1 MHNINELIGI
11 IRGINFDNIINEKEV
26 VRLQSW
32 IDKNRNLVYDSS
44 QVKLIK
50 LLDEVLED
58 RVITDDERQL
68 MLNYSEK
75 FLEETA
81 DDNAKI
87 YELNGIIEG
96 IICDGVVN
104 EQEVCRLKA
113 WMDTYGDS
121 IRGHKPSESLYK
133 VVNDILTDGVVTEAE
148 QDKLLKM
155 LSKRINSS
163 HFEIK
168 LEHLKKLVRSRNN
181 IGIDLIDILD
191 NEDAMEKIHHLAK
204 VQLEMALSSYTGVH
218 VSDAE
223 VVFIS
228 LVLIAMLK
236 YDANFYDNVEATY
249 ESLYYHYPKQKIEGL
264 IRTIVSR
271 YKTDTA
277 TKSLRSRIINTVL
290 SNAIVPS
297 HYLPAFFE
305 FIYDIYKLNFEYNL
319 ADDLYEEFKFVYE
332 GLRNSMLSDGDNV
345 QLNVTKKTYKLIKS
359 SKQLIADEQQL
370 DSIIKLSIII
380 VKLID
385 KMIWNQDL
393 KIYNL
398 YLKSGYEGWVETL
411 KDDSL
416 DCKRQRSNSEL
427 RSRWE
432 PKYIID
438 GSEVYIVPPIHKVK
452 AGYNYRD
459 IRVLV
464 FNGEEEIYV
473 NDIPDIREIIG
484 GYQVSIDKIKL
495 KNPLGFISY
504 KMLVGDEIIYD
515 SKNKLYRDFIV
526 FDTTGSEIQNNTDF
540 SGTAIFCYKNEN
552 EGMNQYFICENY
564 RLAAE
569 NIKMGSTY
577 IIDEAVFNFSSF
589 IKPGIFGEEY
599 KNYFIKDSVTQERM
613 HVYKNIRFLMFESEN
628 TITEF
633 EIIVDGRSHRLRE
646 YKHTIS
652 GRDGVNKYVIELKI
666 KQPGIHSIAVY
677 QIHCNRRTKIVLIN
691 FALDPNLDINT
702 LKLNDE
708 KYIVSVITDIAPTTL
723 NMEINIS
730 DFSEDWFEVKWN
742 NKTYI
747 YEIPFNFDI
756 YRVSDSSWRP
766 LNQELWIGEIMQES
780 SLDIYGEDIN
790 ELIVYTPMGEAL
802 DEVIKIKY
810 KGVYQQVP
818 IGFIMSYKVTYDY
831 VMLVFMHDGVKKKA
845 VCCYNRCILNESRT
859 ELVFDPVRKMLDV
872 SAYYNGKGKVF
883 FTISDSIGNQ
893 VYKSVYIE
901 SGVTV
906 STLELE
912 SFKKYIICFYEKE
925 KGLSLKKERLMKKYE
940 KKFYAWGDFIGHSF
954 KVGKVYFD
962 QFVRGEFLRKHHY
975 FNTTYVTF
983 TSKEDKDLYIG
994 EVFVKA
1000 GKEKY
1005 MLNAVNPISIEICSG
1020 VFDETMEISIT
1031 KDGDGLFL
1039 DFEKHGIKNK
1049 LEDESATDIFSYI
1062 IDMKEVEQSEQIKSD

>member
-32 IDKNRNLVYDSS
+32 IDKNRNLVYDPS

-68 MLNYSEK
+68 MLSYSEK

-81 DDNAKI
+81 DDNTKI

-96 IICDGVVN
+96 IVCDGVVN
-104 EQEVCRLKA
+104 EHEVCRLKV

-148 QDKLLKM
+148 QDKLLQM

-191 NEDAMEKIHHLAK
+191 NEDAMEKIHHLAE

-236 YDANFYDNVEATY
+236 YNANFYDNVEATY

-398 YLKSGYEGWVETL
+398 YLKSGYEGGGRNL
-411 KDDSL
+411 K
-416 DCKRQRSNSEL
+416 R
-427 RSRWE
+427 
-432 PKYIID
+432 
-438 GSEVYIVPPIHKVK
+438 
-452 AGYNYRD
+452 
-459 IRVLV
+459 
-464 FNGEEEIYV
+464 
-473 NDIPDIREIIG
+473 
-484 GYQVSIDKIKL
+484 
-495 KNPLGFISY
+495 
-504 KMLVGDEIIYD
+504 
-515 SKNKLYRDFIV
+515 
-526 FDTTGSEIQNNTDF
+526 
-540 SGTAIFCYKNEN
+540 
-552 EGMNQYFICENY
+552 
-564 RLAAE
+564 
-569 NIKMGSTY
+569 
-577 IIDEAVFNFSSF
+577 
-589 IKPGIFGEEY
+589 
-599 KNYFIKDSVTQERM
+599 
-613 HVYKNIRFLMFESEN
+613 
-628 TITEF
+628 
-633 EIIVDGRSHRLRE
+633 
-646 YKHTIS
+646 
-652 GRDGVNKYVIELKI
+652 
-666 KQPGIHSIAVY
+666 
-677 QIHCNRRTKIVLIN
+677 
-691 FALDPNLDINT
+691 
-702 LKLNDE
+702 
-708 KYIVSVITDIAPTTL
+708 
-723 NMEINIS
+723 
-730 DFSEDWFEVKWN
+730 
-742 NKTYI
+742 
-747 YEIPFNFDI
+747 
-756 YRVSDSSWRP
+756 
-766 LNQELWIGEIMQES
+766 
-780 SLDIYGEDIN
+780 
-790 ELIVYTPMGEAL
+790 
-802 DEVIKIKY
+802 
-810 KGVYQQVP
+810 
-818 IGFIMSYKVTYDY
+818 
-831 VMLVFMHDGVKKKA
+831 
-845 VCCYNRCILNESRT
+845 
-859 ELVFDPVRKMLDV
+859 
-872 SAYYNGKGKVF
+872 
-883 FTISDSIGNQ
+883 
-893 VYKSVYIE
+893 
-901 SGVTV
+901 
-906 STLELE
+906 
-912 SFKKYIICFYEKE
+912 
-925 KGLSLKKERLMKKYE
+925 
-940 KKFYAWGDFIGHSF
+940 
-954 KVGKVYFD
+954 
-962 QFVRGEFLRKHHY
+962 
-975 FNTTYVTF
+975 
-983 TSKEDKDLYIG
+983 
-994 EVFVKA
+994 
-1000 GKEKY
+1000 
-1005 MLNAVNPISIEICSG
+1005 
-1020 VFDETMEISIT
+1020 
-1031 KDGDGLFL
+1031 
-1039 DFEKHGIKNK
+1039 
-1049 LEDESATDIFSYI
+1049 
-1062 IDMKEVEQSEQIKSD
+1062 